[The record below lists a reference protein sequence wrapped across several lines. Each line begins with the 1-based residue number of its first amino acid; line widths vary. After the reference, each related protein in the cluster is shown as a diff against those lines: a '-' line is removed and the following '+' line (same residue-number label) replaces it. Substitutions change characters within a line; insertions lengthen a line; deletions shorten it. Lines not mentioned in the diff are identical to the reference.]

1 MANSC
6 DDLFQRKLDLDLQ
19 RQENDAE
26 LAKLKQIQASRSVPP
41 DDNFNKAWRQYQ
53 EERLKRED
61 QAIPSEE
68 EFDQAWTAYREAAQ
82 KPANKQDVDEGL
94 NAAQTPGE
102 RPPAVNIAEGQPV
115 NFDQLVRNHPEDVVR
130 EYALVTKSLRE
141 AGVKAMPDEFRLDGY
156 TNVGKQAE
164 MLQTLTTRGNKAGW
178 IRVLS
183 QASGKFENLVTEVT
197 MGRYVNDT
205 AKKAY
210 VEGLQELQ
218 AFVRDNPGT
227 AYPDDAKLKL
237 FRQFKVALMAQRQFD
252 YIRGGWAR
260 VGHALQGKGFESSL
274 IQLEDMDVVRAVDEA
289 ADTVGDAAT
298 KPTVADAAAMT
309 AKDLT
314 EDQSFSKVLKGVDL
328 LQTDPAAGMRQL
340 EMEVG
345 NIILEGVEPRMLSP
359 FELSYN
365 RLKRFNLLAKD
376 WMLFNERTNAL
387 NVGSNGIMALFG
399 PYRKFFE
406 DLQEFRQVQGTSIS
420 RAANDAWHAQ
430 WEGLG
435 ASYLAIRDAGKEVF
449 MDAFKRGKAMYS
461 NNVDTYGARYQTTDE
476 LLAELRDLQQGGASG
491 QGLHRRAV
499 SLINPERY
507 GRYFH
512 AGFRL
517 WMYQKTGQRY
527 WLRPGLQTMAA
538 ADNVMGFASSV
549 YHVRHDLEVKARKGG
564 RQMQFADADDPAKAM
579 NDWIDKQFVEQFY
592 SDQPTAAQRIK
603 FRKEQGITADLL
615 DDAGIDDMIMESRVG
630 RRHQVPE
637 GQQGPSGPVT
647 YGGMV
652 PGDLTRNASGFSEE
666 MRFANTPGIE
676 GGPVRKL
683 YMGAKALQQHPWVE
697 SNFPFF
703 QAPFLGTG
711 FDLEMSGLPGLAR
724 LTQKMTDEQR
734 RRNTAN
740 MIMAGHVW
748 ALWGGLSA
756 SGLITTNGP
765 TNPEQRK
772 EWQIRMKAEGREP
785 NSIAGVPLP
794 GGFPIINTVFLMESI
809 KENAEYAA
817 WSKYDQLSVVEA
829 VTGVLL
835 GHLSRSSAI
844 GQIQT
849 LMEVAYADRGMGS
862 KVMDF
867 AGYMASGRYLPS
879 GPMRSLAR
887 GSNSQLTD
895 LYSDAGWTEQDF
907 DDIPTDLMETWE
919 RRLRNVAYAV
929 TPLSGAFGG
938 QYKDKDW
945 LGTSVRKPFGFDTM
959 TYLKNRFSPVEHP
972 QDSIYMELD
981 YLDLLSPPEELESKS
996 LRDIP
1001 MTDDLQKWWNDSYGE
1016 MTGGNTIVLDVG
1028 VPAKVQVKVPLYD
1041 ITTPKGV
1048 RFKEDATLF
1057 EIDMNLFLPQFV
1069 DGNTPAEAFRALFKS
1084 DLYKKMEAAEA
1095 TSYSTDA
1102 PRAERRRTPAA
1113 LMVRAIKRHYA
1124 EMTTA
1129 KALNMQNPP
1138 PEVVRWREM
1147 YTAKNAKQQQE
1158 AMENAGGSIRALT
1171 EAIGGAE

>member
-6 DDLFQRKLDLDLQ
+6 DDLFQRKLELDLQ
-19 RQENDAE
+19 RQENDTE
-26 LAKLKQIQASRSVPP
+26 LAKLKQIQASRSLPP
-41 DDNFNKAWRQYQ
+41 EESFDKAW
-53 EERLKRED
+53 EAE
-61 QAIPSEE
+61 QA
-68 EFDQAWTAYREAAQ
+68 AR
-82 KPANKQDVDEGL
+82 ANSANQQDVSEGI
-94 NAAQTPGE
+94 AAAETAGE
-102 RPPAVNIAEGQPV
+102 RPPRVNIAEGQPV
-115 NFDQLVRNHPEDVVR
+115 NFDQMVRNHPEDVVR

-141 AGVKAMPDEFRLDGY
+141 AGMNAMPDEFRLDGY
-156 TNVGKQAE
+156 ANIGKQAE
-164 MLQTLTTRGNKAGW
+164 MLQTLSTRGNKAGW

-183 QASGKFENLVTEVT
+183 QASGKFENLVTEVV
-197 MGRYVNDT
+197 MGRYVHDT
-205 AKKAY
+205 AKKGY
-210 VEGLQELQ
+210 IEGLQELTK
-218 AFVRDNPGT
+218 FVRENPGT

-237 FRQFKVALMAQRQFD
+237 FRQFKVALMAQRHFD
-252 YIRGGWAR
+252 YVRGGWAR

-274 IQLEDMDVVRAVDEA
+274 LRLDDMDVVRAVDEA
-289 ADTVGDAAT
+289 AEVVADSPTAPTVG
-298 KPTVADAAAMT
+298 DAAAMT

-314 EDQSFSKVLKGVDL
+314 EGQSFSKVLKGIDL

-406 DLQEFRQVQGTSIS
+406 DLQEFRQVQGTSVS
-420 RAANDAWHAQ
+420 RAANAAWMAN

-449 MDAFKRGKAMYS
+449 MNAFKDGKAMYS

-476 LLAELRDLQQGGASG
+476 LLAELRDLQQGGAPG
-491 QGLHRRAV
+491 KGLHRRAV

-549 YHVRHDLEVKARKGG
+549 YHVRHDLEAQARMGG
-564 RQMQFADADDPAKAM
+564 KQMDFADAEDPTKAM
-579 NDWIDKQFVEQFY
+579 NDWIDQQFVEQFY
-592 SDQPTAAQRIK
+592 SDQPTEAQRIK
-603 FRKEQGITADLL
+603 FRDEQGIPAEVL

-630 RRHQVPE
+630 RRYQVPE

-652 PGDLTRNASGFSEE
+652 PGDLTRNASGFSEQL
-666 MRFANTPGIE
+666 RFANTPGVE
-676 GGPVRKL
+676 GGPTRKL
-683 YMGAKALQQHPWVE
+683 YMGAKALQQHPWIE
-697 SNFPFF
+697 SSFPFF

-711 FDLEMSGLPGLAR
+711 FDLEMTGLPGLAR
-724 LTQKMTDEQR
+724 LFMDMTPEQK

-756 SGLITTNGP
+756 LGLITTNGP
-765 TNPEQRK
+765 TDPKQRK
-772 EWQIRMKAEGREP
+772 EWRIRMKAEGREP

-809 KENAEYAA
+809 KENAEGAL
-817 WSKYDQLSVVEA
+817 WSKYDQLNAVEA

-862 KVMDF
+862 KMMDF

-879 GPMRSLAR
+879 GPMRSVAR

-895 LYSDAGWTEQDF
+895 LYSDAEWTEQDF
-907 DDIPTDLMETWE
+907 EDIPTDLMETWE
-919 RRLRNVAYAV
+919 RRLRNVAYSI

-945 LGTSVRKPFGFDTM
+945 LGTWVRKPFGFDTM

-972 QDSIYMELD
+972 QDSIYAELD
-981 YLDLLSPPEELESKS
+981 YLDLLAPPEELESKR
-996 LRDIP
+996 LRDVP

-1016 MTGGNTIVLDVG
+1016 ITGQSTIVLDVG
-1028 VPAKVQVKVPLYD
+1028 VPAKVAVKIPLYD
-1041 ITTPKGV
+1041 ITTPQGV
-1048 RFKEDATLF
+1048 RFRKDANLF
-1057 EIDMNLFLPQFV
+1057 EIDLKLFLPQFV
-1069 DGNTPAEAFRALFKS
+1069 KGNTPAEAFRALFKS

-1102 PRAERRRTPAA
+1102 PPAERRRTPAA
-1113 LMVRAIKRHYA
+1113 LMARAIKRHYA
-1124 EMTTA
+1124 ELTTA
-1129 KALNMQNPP
+1129 KALTMENPP

-1147 YTAKNAKQQQE
+1147 YSEMNAKQQQE
-1158 AMENAGGSIRALT
+1158 AMNNAGAAVEALT
-1171 EAIGGAE
+1171 GAIGGAE